1 MRVTIKNLSSRH
13 HQLYHRPSGHRG
25 VFLWVAPAGSVS
37 ELDHEF
43 SAAEAEKFVDNHS
56 RYGDPDLSIA
66 VDREA
71 APASVLRVHAV
82 IFGFKPNTTVQ

>member
-1 MRVTIKNLSSRH
+1 MRVTIKNLSRHH
-13 HQLYHRPSGHRG
+13 HQLYHRPQGHRG
-25 VFLWVAPAGSVS
+25 VFLWVAPAGSIS

-56 RYGDPDLSIA
+56 RYGDPGLSFTF
-66 VDREA
+66 DSKP

-82 IFGFKPNTTVQ
+82 SFGFKPNTFIH